1 MKINKYYHIKEDIF
15 SSIYDIMD
23 LVILMY
29 EYIIGEITK
38 ITPKYIVVENNGIGY
53 ILIVANPYSFKLG
66 EKIKVYTYQYIR
78 EQINDLY
85 GFKEEASKTLFIKL
99 ISVSGIGPKS
109 ALSILASGNVD
120 RIAEAIEA
128 RDDSYL
134 KKFPGIGPKAAQQII
149 LDLKGKISFDE
160 VSVVAGASQ
169 KMNDVEEALISLGY
183 AKKDIQKT
191 LGKLDS
197 SKEVGDIIKDAL
209 RLLTK

>member
-1 MKINKYYHIKEDIF
+1 
-15 SSIYDIMD
+15 
-23 LVILMY
+23 MY

-53 ILIVANPYSFKLG
+53 ILIVANPYSFKIG

-85 GFKEEASKTLFIKL
+85 GFKEEEAKALFIKL

-109 ALSILASGNVD
+109 ALSILASGSVS

-160 VSVVAGASQ
+160 VSVVATQSQ

-197 SKEVGDIIKDAL
+197 EKEVGDIIKDAL

>member
-1 MKINKYYHIKEDIF
+1 
-15 SSIYDIMD
+15 MD

-53 ILIVANPYSFKLG
+53 ILIVANPYSFKVG

>member
-1 MKINKYYHIKEDIF
+1 
-15 SSIYDIMD
+15 MD
-23 LVILMY
+23 LVIFMY

-53 ILIVANPYSFKLG
+53 ILIVANPYSFKIG

-85 GFKEEASKTLFIKL
+85 GFKEEEAKALFIKL

-109 ALSILASGNVD
+109 ALSILASGSVS

-160 VSVVAGASQ
+160 VSVVATQSQ

-197 SKEVGDIIKDAL
+197 DKEVGDIIKDAL

>member
-1 MKINKYYHIKEDIF
+1 
-15 SSIYDIMD
+15 
-23 LVILMY
+23 MY